1 MTDSYTLPDESP
13 VLGLYA
19 GTKISFGKFSKTIYA
34 QHLIYRGTWADP
46 IRIK

>member
-1 MTDSYTLPDESP
+1 MQAFKLPGDCF

-19 GTKISFGKFSKTIYA
+19 GADIRYGKFTKTNYA
-34 QHLIYRGTWADP
+34 QKFLFRGNWADP

>member
-1 MTDSYTLPDESP
+1 LPDDCF

-19 GTKISFGKFSKTIYA
+19 GTDIRYGKFTKTIYA
-34 QHLIYRGTWADP
+34 QKFLFRGTWADP